1 MINANDKIKEKF
13 KEEKLNDLEIEFF
26 KAKKEDNDYKTFVDN
41 IDLKDEY
48 LMKYN
53 TSLKQCYKECKN
65 CKNCKGISFCKNE
78 IKGLVYTYKIVDKV
92 LIFNYKTCKYQN
104 KILDDIEYIKDSYL
118 FTVAKEV
125 RNAKMKDIYTDDK
138 NRVEVIKWITKF
150 IKDYKNKKDVKG
162 LYLSG
167 NFGSGKSYLLSAMIN
182 EIIKDGKKGALV
194 YYPEFLRSLKA
205 SFGKDFDEQFEYA
218 KNADLLLIDDIGA
231 ENITAW
237 SRDEILGPILQY
249 RMDEKLPTFFSS
261 NLTIDEL
268 EEHLGVQKDKVDK
281 LKAKRIIERIK
292 YMCDDIKLISNNNRK

>member
-1 MINANDKIKEKF
+1 MIKAKDKINEQI
-13 KEEKLNDLEIEFF
+13 KEENLSDLKVEFF
-26 KAKKEDNDYKTFVDN
+26 KAKKDEGFKAFVDE

-53 TSLKQCYKECKN
+53 SLLQQCYKEAQN
-65 CKNCKGISFCKNE
+65 CKNCKCLKECKNE
-78 IKGLVYTYKIVDKV
+78 ISGCKYTPFIVDGELNFDYKI
-92 LIFNYKTCKYQN
+92 CKYKN
-104 KILDDIEYIKDSYL
+104 KILEDIEYIKDSYV

-150 IKDYKNKKDVKG
+150 IKDYKSNKDVKG

-167 NFGSGKSYLLSAMIN
+167 NFGSGKSYLISAMIN
-182 EIIKDGKKGALV
+182 EIIKDGKKGALI

-231 ENITAW
+231 ENITPW

-249 RMDEKLPTFFSS
+249 RMDEKLPTFFTS
-261 NLTIDEL
+261 NLTIEEL
-268 EEHLGVQKDKVDK
+268 EVHLSMQKDKVDR
-281 LKAKRIIERIK
+281 LKAKRLIERIN
-292 YMCDDIKLISNNNRK
+292 YICDNIQLISKNNRK